1 MKATTLSR
9 RRGRAWLSIT
19 TAFTLTLIACGGDE
33 RHLPSLPGGPAQG
46 AGVRQVELQPGAPEP
61 QILIPNPYGH
71 NATAVAEGERL
82 YNWYNCSGC
91 HFAGG
96 GGIGPPLMDDDW
108 IYGSEPQNIY
118 NTIMEGRPEG
128 MPAYRGRISQEHA
141 WQIVAYVQTLNP
153 DWEPPAED
161 AERTGDSLE
170 DRSDEGVGGS
180 EADEGSSGE
189 GSGGSS

>member
-1 MKATTLSR
+1 MSHSVRLGRLLSR
-9 RRGRAWLSIT
+9 AALVF
-19 TAFTLTLIACGGDE
+19 ATLGVFACGGDE

-46 AGVRQVELQPGAPEP
+46 AGVRQIELQPGLPEP
-61 QILIPNPYGH
+61 HKIIPNPYGH
-71 NATAVAEGERL
+71 NAKAVTEGKRL
-82 YNWYNCSGC
+82 YHWYNCSGC
-91 HFAGG
+91 HFEGG

-161 AERTGDSLE
+161 AERTADSLE
-170 DRSDEGVGGS
+170 ERRDESVGGS
-180 EADEGSSGE
+180 ESETEGEASGDSS
-189 GSGGSS
+189 